1 MRKMKYI
8 DVFNGD
14 ADGIFSLIQLRKVW
28 PQESRLVTGVKRDNA
43 LVRQITSQEAE
54 GAHLSILD
62 ISFDK
67 NTDELARVLEQ
78 AASVLYVDHH
88 QAKTLF
94 EHPKLTCRLDYAA
107 DKCTGLLLRDYLI
120 ANAEMSDD
128 VRHKLSLWAIAAAYG
143 DGLDKVAAA
152 EADTLGLSAEQK
164 AQLRELGILV
174 NYNGYGTQVADL
186 HFAPDELYQH
196 LQQYDSP
203 FAVVAD
209 ANSPYTTLKA
219 GYDSDLALAEQ
230 SDILVENDTLI
241 AIQLANAPWSRRISG
256 TFGNLLAAG
265 NPNKAI
271 VIATQNVAKDDEPAT
286 LTISLRAPKN
296 NLQGAGDIC
305 ASFPTGGGR
314 AGAAG
319 VNALPA
325 AELATFNERV
335 QQYYG

>member
-1 MRKMKYI
+1 MKYI

-43 LVRQITSQEAE
+43 LVRQITSQEAD

-67 NTDELARVLEQ
+67 NTDELARVLER
-78 AASVLYVDHH
+78 AESVLYVDHH

-107 DKCTGLLLRDYLI
+107 DKCTGLLLRDYLVD
-120 ANAEMSDD
+120 NAVLTEEM
-128 VRHKLSLWAIAAAYG
+128 RHNLSLWAITAAYG
-143 DGLDKVAAA
+143 DGLDKVADAQ
-152 EADTLGLSAEQK
+152 ADTLDLSASQR

-174 NYNGYGTQVADL
+174 NYNGYGAHVTDL
-186 HFAPDELYQH
+186 HFAPDDLYQR
-196 LQQYDSP
+196 LQRYDSP

-209 ANSPYTTLKA
+209 ANSPYSRLKA

-230 SDILVENDTLI
+230 SDVLIENDTLI
-241 AIQLANAPWSRRISG
+241 AIQLADAPWSRRISG
-256 TFGNLLAAG
+256 TFGNLLATG

-271 VIATQNVAKDDEPAT
+271 VIATQNVAKGGEPAT

-319 VNALPA
+319 VNALPVA
-325 AELATFNERV
+325 NLVKFINQVIE
-335 QQYYG
+335 YYSR